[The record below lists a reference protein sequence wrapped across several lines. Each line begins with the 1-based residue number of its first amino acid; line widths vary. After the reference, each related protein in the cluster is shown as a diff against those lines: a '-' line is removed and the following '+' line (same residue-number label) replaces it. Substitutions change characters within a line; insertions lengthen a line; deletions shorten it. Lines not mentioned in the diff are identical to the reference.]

1 MNDNQQPI
9 PTDDQPGQVPSF
21 QQPPA
26 PVSPPISSA
35 PPMPPVAPVSH
46 KKRNILIAIIGVV
59 VVLAL
64 GVGIG
69 YAFFASK
76 DAQGGDQQSQTAQG
90 DSSSEQENQQL
101 QPEDVTAKIKDT
113 YASTYTLLN
122 LDDNS
127 QPKSNEISIRIS
139 KQAPAY
145 KAEGYNFYTDYDGGS
160 KIELVSSDADSTGSG
175 LPKTADRTIRSD
187 IAGIYTDF
195 GLKKTETLGDT
206 NTGNTIDFYTGKG
219 LVCTIETPTAAVST
233 NTASC
238 GLVASYNDAAAKVKP
253 FADALPSATGLT
265 VLSGLKISDSQVSGY
280 QNATLNQS
288 ELGGAGGSV
297 ALFYKKD
304 AGAWT
309 YFINTQQ
316 ALLCSK
322 YNTVDLQNAFKGDTC
337 YPDSGTGMSTVQ

>member
-9 PTDDQPGQVPSF
+9 PTDDQPGQVPPF
-21 QQPPA
+21 HQPPT
-26 PVSPPISSA
+26 PFSPPISST
-35 PPMPPVAPVSH
+35 PPTPPIAPVSH

-59 VVLAL
+59 IVLAL
-64 GVGIG
+64 GAGLG
-69 YAFFASK
+69 YAFFVAK
-76 DAQGGDQQSQTAQG
+76 DAQGSAQQSQVAQ
-90 DSSSEQENQQL
+90 DDNSSEQENQQL

-145 KAEGYNFYTDYDGGS
+145 KAEGYDFYTDYDGGS

-175 LPKTADRTIRSD
+175 LPKTADTTIRSD

-206 NTGNTIDFYTGKG
+206 SMGNTIDFYIGKG

-238 GLVASYNDAAAKVKP
+238 GLVASYDDAAAKVKP

-304 AGAWT
+304 AGVWA
-309 YFINTQQ
+309 YFANTQQ
-316 ALLCSK
+316 ALSCSK
-322 YNTVDLQNAFKGDTC
+322 YDTVDLRSAFKGDSC
-337 YPDSGTGMSTVQ
+337 YLDSGTGMSTVQ

>member
-9 PTDDQPGQVPSF
+9 LKDDQPGQVPPF
-21 QQPPA
+21 HQPPT
-26 PVSPPISSA
+26 PFSPPISST
-35 PPMPPVAPVSH
+35 PPTPPIAPVSH

-59 VVLAL
+59 IVLAL
-64 GVGIG
+64 GAGLG
-69 YAFFASK
+69 YAFFVAK
-76 DAQGGDQQSQTAQG
+76 DAQGSAQQSQVAQ
-90 DSSSEQENQQL
+90 DDNSSEQENQQL

-145 KAEGYNFYTDYDGGS
+145 KAEGYDFYTDYDGGS

-175 LPKTADRTIRSD
+175 LPKTADTTIRSD

-206 NTGNTIDFYTGKG
+206 SMGNTIDFYIGKG

-238 GLVASYNDAAAKVKP
+238 GLVASYDDAAAKVKP

-304 AGAWT
+304 AGVWA
-309 YFINTQQ
+309 YFANTQQ
-316 ALLCSK
+316 ALSCSK
-322 YNTVDLQNAFKGDTC
+322 YDTVDLRSAFKGDSC
-337 YPDSGTGMSTVQ
+337 YLDSGTGMSTVQ

>member
-9 PTDDQPGQVPSF
+9 LKDDQPGQVPPF
-21 QQPPA
+21 HQPPT
-26 PVSPPISSA
+26 PFSPPISST
-35 PPMPPVAPVSH
+35 PPTPPIAPVSH

-59 VVLAL
+59 IVLAL
-64 GVGIG
+64 GAGLG
-69 YAFFASK
+69 YAFFVAK
-76 DAQGGDQQSQTAQG
+76 DAQGSAQQSQVAQ
-90 DSSSEQENQQL
+90 DDNSSEQENQQL

-145 KAEGYNFYTDYDGGS
+145 KAEGYDFYTDYDGGS
-160 KIELVSSDADSTGSG
+160 KIELVSSDTDSTGSG
-175 LPKTADRTIRSD
+175 LPKTADTTIRSD

-206 NTGNTIDFYTGKG
+206 SMGNTIDFYIGKG

-238 GLVASYNDAAAKVKP
+238 GLVASYDDAAAKVKP

-304 AGAWT
+304 AGVWA
-309 YFINTQQ
+309 YFANTQQ
-316 ALLCSK
+316 ALSCSK
-322 YNTVDLQNAFKGDTC
+322 YDTVDLRSAFKGDSC
-337 YPDSGTGMSTVQ
+337 YLDSGTGMSTVQ